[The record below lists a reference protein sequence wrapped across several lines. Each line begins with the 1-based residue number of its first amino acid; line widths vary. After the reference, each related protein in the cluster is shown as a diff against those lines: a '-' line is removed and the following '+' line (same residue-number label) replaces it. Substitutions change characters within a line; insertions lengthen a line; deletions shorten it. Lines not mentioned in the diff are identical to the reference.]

1 MARATGGI
9 QEIIADYDPSSDTGF
24 GFLCYD
30 KSVEAFWD
38 AIKRAREIFQDDPA
52 CWQRLVRRA
61 MAQDFSWAAE
71 RYEQLYAGLLPPAVA
86 A

>member
-1 MARATGGI
+1 
-9 QEIIADYDPSSDTGF
+9 
-24 GFLCYD
+24 FLYYD

-61 MAQDFSWAAE
+61 MAQDFSWEAAAE
-71 RYEQLYAGLLPPAVA
+71 RYEELYAGLLPQAVA